1 MVVVVRLWLVRHGDT
16 AWSERG
22 QLCGWADVRLSESGL
37 DQARRL
43 RARLAGRRFD
53 GVWTSDLARA
63 RDFAG
68 LVFEGAVVDGRL
80 REIDFGT
87 LEGRTFEECDP
98 DTQQALIVFDGF
110 AAPGGESVQSLETRL
125 RSFLFDLVP
134 GDHLVFTHGG
144 VIRLLHRLRG
154 LSHSPASGELV
165 ILDWPTSGR
174 EHVSSARDTT

>member
-16 AWSERG
+16 EWSERG
-22 QLCGWADVRLSESGL
+22 LLCGWADVPLSQSGL
-37 DQARRL
+37 DQARQL
-43 RARLAGRRFD
+43 RPRIAGRRFD

-63 RDFAG
+63 RDFAH
-68 LVFEGAVVDGRL
+68 LAFDGAAPDRRL

-87 LEGRTFEECDP
+87 LEGRTFDECDP
-98 DTQQALIVFDGF
+98 ETQTALLDFDGF

-125 RSFLFDLVP
+125 RGFLGDLVQ

-154 LSHSPASGELV
+154 LSHSPKNGELV
-165 ILDWPTSGR
+165 VLDWPMDER
-174 EHVSSARDTT
+174 QDASSAKGMT

>member
-1 MVVVVRLWLVRHGDT
+1 MVVVMRLWLVRHGDT
-16 AWSERG
+16 TWSEQGR
-22 QLCGWADVRLSESGL
+22 LCGWADVPLSNSGL
-37 DQARRL
+37 DQARDL
-43 RARLAGRRFD
+43 RARLDARRFD

-63 RDFAG
+63 REFAR
-68 LVFEGAVVDGRL
+68 LVFDGAVPDYRL
-80 REIDFGT
+80 REIDFGA

-98 DTQQALIVFDGF
+98 DTQHALIAFDGF
-110 AAPGGESVQSLETRL
+110 AAPGGESVQLLETRL

-174 EHVSSARDTT
+174 DHVSSAKDAT